1 MLKGARVHM
10 GFYPSHVTQSGNRWE
25 KAIFADF
32 RGQYTH
38 FCGFPGISG
47 DSTPISVILCGLL

>member
-25 KAIFADF
+25 KAIFVYCP
-32 RGQYTH
+32 RKPLGSLPL
-38 FCGFPGISG
+38 G
-47 DSTPISVILCGLL
+47 